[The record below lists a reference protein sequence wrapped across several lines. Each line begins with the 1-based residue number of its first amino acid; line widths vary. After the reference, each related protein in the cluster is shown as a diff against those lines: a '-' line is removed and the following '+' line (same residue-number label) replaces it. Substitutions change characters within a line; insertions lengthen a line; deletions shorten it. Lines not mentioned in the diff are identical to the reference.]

1 MAKKPS
7 ISKPDDTTP
16 VPVSGELLS
25 VTCKFEDLPA
35 VTRHAIEVARVRFM
49 SASPFYA
56 HFFYA
61 ELREVFTR
69 GVPTAATDGRHV
81 FVNPEYLLSL
91 SPPQRVFVYA
101 HEVEHAICRHA
112 QRFNHYRS
120 VGGIKDK
127 PFDMQH
133 GNVCADYV
141 INAAL
146 VEQGVG
152 MMNPDWLWAD
162 DVTGDD
168 LMEDVYVRKWKERK
182 QGGGGS
188 TRRGSGKAPKNAKGD
203 PAAEAYG
210 GGFDQVLAPH
220 VDPLTGR
227 EDLPTEG
234 EFKEAI
240 ARAETAAKAM
250 GNIPGSLA
258 RRVKEILD
266 PQVDWREH
274 LRMTVTNR
282 LGRDRET
289 WNRPNRR
296 RIVLDPIVIMPGRIG
311 YGADTVA
318 VAVDTSGSIGEKELA
333 VFMAEVGGILTDIN
347 PRRVIFLSCDA
358 RVHQYEE
365 LRSLDEAQA
374 LYGEGIKGGGGTSFV
389 PVFERLREEDV
400 VPDTLIYLTDLLGV
414 FPSAA
419 PTYPVIWAATTGE
432 KVPFGEVVPIKF

>member
-1 MAKKPS
+1 
-7 ISKPDDTTP
+7 
-16 VPVSGELLS
+16 
-25 VTCKFEDLPA
+25 
-35 VTRHAIEVARVRFM
+35 
-49 SASPFYA
+49 
-56 HFFYA
+56 
-61 ELREVFTR
+61 VFI
-69 GVPTAATDGRHV
+69 
-81 FVNPEYLLSL
+81 NPEYLLSL

-162 DVTGDD
+162 DVKGDD
-168 LMEDVYVRKWKERK
+168 LLEDVYVRKWKERK
-182 QGGGGS
+182 QGGGDGS
-188 TRRGSGKAPKNAKGD
+188 TRKGSGKAPKNAKGD
-203 PAAEAYG
+203 PAAEANG